1 MNYWTAAK
9 MIGGGNVPRGMKCDD
24 PRCCPACSEAW
35 REKLNEE
42 TKRGRGA

>member
-1 MNYWTAAK
+1 MS
-9 MIGGGNVPRGMKCDD
+9 MKCDD

-42 TKRGRGA
+42 TKVAMIAWIDKKSDELMNQPEE